1 MDERLRWTEVAT
13 PFGAYVAAWTGDEQP
28 VVRAAGFA
36 TAAEVLARLRHA
48 AGRRGPDRRSGPDL
62 PRGLAAREVSTLPPI
77 RDDGESVVRSAVL
90 AHLDGDREA
99 YDRLQVDQPG
109 PDFHQACWAVI
120 RETRFGERL
129 GYGQV
134 ARAAGAPRGAR
145 AAANACA
152 ATRISW
158 IIPVHRVIMADGSLG
173 GYGGR
178 EDLKEALLDW
188 EAARL

>member
-1 MDERLRWTEVAT
+1 MDVRLRWTEVAT
-13 PFGAYVAAWTGDEQP
+13 PFGGFVVAWTGDEVP

-36 TAAEVLARLRHA
+36 PAPELLAGLLRPVRSPAGAVGPEWAAPV
-48 AGRRGPDRRSGPDL
+48 
-62 PRGLAAREVSTLPPI
+62 
-77 RDDGESVVRSAVL
+77 RDDGAGIVRSAVL
-90 AHLDGDREA
+90 AHLDGDQTA
-99 YDRLQVDQPG
+99 YDDLHVDQPG
-109 PDFHQACWAVI
+109 SDFHRACWEVI
-120 RETRFGERL
+120 RATR
-129 GYGQV
+129 YGQRISYGEV

-152 ATRISW
+152 ATAISW

-188 EAARL
+188 EASLL

>member
-1 MDERLRWTEVAT
+1 MDERLRWTEIAT
-13 PFGAYVAAWTGDEQP
+13 PFGGFVAAWTGDDDP

-36 TAAEVLARLRHA
+36 PMTEVLAPLRHA
-48 AGRRGPDRRSGPDL
+48 DVAPAPGP
-62 PRGLAAREVSTLPPI
+62 API
-77 RDDGESVVRSAVL
+77 RDDAEGVVRSAVL
-90 AHLDGDREA
+90 AHLDGDRTA
-99 YDRLQVDQPG
+99 YDRLRVDQPG
-109 PDFHQACWAVI
+109 SAFHQACWEVI
-120 RETRFGERL
+120 RATRFGQRL
-129 GYGQV
+129 SYGEV

-152 ATRISW
+152 ATRVSW

-188 EAARL
+188 EAALL

>member
-1 MDERLRWTEVAT
+1 MDGLRWTEIAT
-13 PFGAYVAAWTGDEQP
+13 PFGGFVVAWTGNEQP

-36 TAAEVLARLRHA
+36 SVTEVLSRLPASGQHA
-48 AGRRGPDRRSGPDL
+48 PRRTSASDL
-62 PRGLAAREVSTLPPI
+62 PRSLTARGVSTLPVI
-77 RDDGESVVRSAVL
+77 RDDGASVVRSAVL

-109 PDFHQACWAVI
+109 PDFHHACWEAI

-129 GYGQV
+129 SYGQV

-152 ATRISW
+152 ATRVSW

-188 EAARL
+188 EASLL